1 MRPQSTPIY
10 ESEFRSGP
18 VKGYLKGILMTE
30 RVIRVF
36 MNGILLGAIYG
47 VLGMDFSM
55 IYGIKRRT

>member
-1 MRPQSTPIY
+1 
-10 ESEFRSGP
+10 
-18 VKGYLKGILMTE
+18 MTE

-47 VLGMDFSM
+47 VMGMGFSM